1 MRPAHLLAKLETLLK
16 FPAETEW
23 LEFKGAKANF
33 DSDDLGKYFSA
44 PSNEASLEGETA
56 GWLVFGVQDKPHK
69 IVGSHYRQDRAKLD
83 SLKQEVAQHTTGEIT
98 FTEIHELKLRE
109 DRVVMFEIS
118 PAPRGIPVAWKGHF
132 YGRDA
137 HALGPLNI
145 QEIEQIRAG
154 FRHYRFVASAV
165 TARQCPIAVTTEFRR
180 WTG

>member
-1 MRPAHLLAKLETLLK
+1 MTLANPLAKLATLLT

-23 LEFKGAKANF
+23 LEFKAAKANF

-44 PSNEASLEGETA
+44 LSNEANLEGETA

-83 SLKQEVAQHTTGEIT
+83 SLKQEVAQHTTGQIT

-109 DRVVMFEIS
+109 GRVVMFEIP

-145 QEIEQIRAG
+145 QEIELIRAG
-154 FRHYRFVASAV
+154 FRHYRFVASPV
-165 TARQCPIAVTTEFRR
+165 TARQRPIAVTGFRR
-180 WTG
+180 RTG